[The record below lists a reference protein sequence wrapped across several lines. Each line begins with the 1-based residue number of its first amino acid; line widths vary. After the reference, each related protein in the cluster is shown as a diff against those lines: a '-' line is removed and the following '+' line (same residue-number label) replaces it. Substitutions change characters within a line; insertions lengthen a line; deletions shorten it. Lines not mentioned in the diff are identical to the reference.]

1 MAFLRALAFV
11 GPIAVLVLLVGP
23 PGVVVAIIA
32 VIVAGV
38 VLKR

>member
-1 MAFLRALAFV
+1 MAVLRALAFV
-11 GPIAVLVLLVGP
+11 GPVAVLVLVGP

-32 VIVAGV
+32 VVVAGV